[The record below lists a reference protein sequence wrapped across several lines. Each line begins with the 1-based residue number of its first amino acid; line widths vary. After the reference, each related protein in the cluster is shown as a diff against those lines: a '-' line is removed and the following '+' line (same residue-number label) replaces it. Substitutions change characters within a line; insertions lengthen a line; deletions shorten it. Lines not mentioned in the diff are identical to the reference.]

1 MRQASATQASPLQ
14 PLELLAL
21 DRLGTDAG
29 DDRLLRALVEP
40 LAATLDGAQELV
52 EVDLEGR
59 EDAVG
64 PVLHLEPRLA
74 RLPLR
79 IVDDV
84 VGLAL
89 GEPDDLG
96 LGRLANRLLAGLL
109 DDPVALPLRLGEHL
123 LPLLDDPA
131 GLLDL
136 FGNGRPH
143 LIEDLVDLLAVEA
156 DLVGQWD
163 GLRVVHEVVEL
174 VDEHEYVHTAK
185 VTRGMGRDDSR
196 PTAYSW
202 GESGAPGRPSGYS
215 SAKRRATAGGT
226 NSSTF
231 PPNEAISF
239 TPLEETKLYRGL
251 AIT

>member
-1 MRQASATQASPLQ
+1 MRQASATRASPLQ

-89 GEPDDLG
+89 REPDDLG

-136 FGNGRPH
+136 FGNGGPH
-143 LIEDLVDLLAVEA
+143 LVEDLVDLLAVEA
-156 DLVGQWD
+156 NLIGQWD

-174 VDEHEYVHTAK
+174 VDEHEYVHGRKSVLAGWDRDPEIAS
-185 VTRGMGRDDSR
+185 VRFALVGSPEVRRRRRGSLLRSDVSHL
-196 PTAYSW
+196 
-202 GESGAPGRPSGYS
+202 
-215 SAKRRATAGGT
+215 RR
-226 NSSTF
+226 
-231 PPNEAISF
+231 
-239 TPLEETKLYRGL
+239 
-251 AIT
+251 